1 MIASMSGGHLD
12 CLKVSIEKRFWQ
24 TDAGTV
30 FAGSLLGVIID
41 FAPHRPVLDQH
52 RGRYRLFPDE
62 RLVDLVLQP
71 CID

>member
-1 MIASMSGGHLD
+1 M
-12 CLKVSIEKRFWQ
+12 SIEKRFRQ

-30 FAGSLLGVIID
+30 FARSLLGVIID
-41 FAPHRPVLDQH
+41 FAPRRPVPDQRH
-52 RGRYRLFPDE
+52 GRYRLFPDE